1 MVETLAYRSPLEG
14 LLRPGTHGRAGT
26 PGVQI
31 RDGSDRSIVSFS
43 GQRAAQAPGC
53 VRYGDGWLVT
63 SSPDQSLWVG
73 DSYDVRIQRAPDGTL
88 TTDLSGSR
96 AILKLEG
103 AAWREVISALVP
115 IDVHPEIFPNGAAAA
130 SVAGYM
136 PVVLWRAAGLE
147 GVEIA
152 TYRSFAGSLWHMVE
166 RAAEPFG
173 FHITE

>member
-1 MVETLAYRSPLEG
+1 MKASRTPL
-14 LLRPGTHGRAGT
+14 TDAG
-26 PGVQI
+26 GVQT
-31 RDGSDRSIVSFS
+31 RLSP
-43 GQRAAQAPGC
+43 AA
-53 VRYGDGWLVT
+53 
-63 SSPDQSLWVG
+63 
-73 DSYDVRIQRAPDGTL
+73 
-88 TTDLSGSR
+88 
-96 AILKLEG
+96 
-103 AAWREVISALVP
+103 
-115 IDVHPEIFPNGAAAA
+115 IDVVPAVTAVPFFVSVPPRIDSMRKEIGSMAQPFAMAVIVLFGSVAPAAAA